1 MGANTGHAAQVVRLG
16 EESGDAAAALIGRAF
31 QDDPLFAH
39 ACPDPGERAHW
50 LPWVWRWS
58 VWKGFLFGQ
67 TLGTAGR
74 FEGVATLFGPGGG
87 EFTEQQLTGFGYRR
101 GRAAIGPDAWDRAH
115 QALNAAFDP
124 AEEALHRA
132 VPEPHWY
139 LDAIAVD
146 PTRQRTGIGSSL
158 LRAANALADADRM
171 PVALLT
177 YQPGSLAFYWRHGYA
192 VACEGTVPGSGLRWW
207 GMRRDPPPRGAS

>member
-1 MGANTGHAAQVVRLG
+1 MSAESESSVRVVKLG
-16 EESGDAAAALIGRAF
+16 EERGDAAAALIGRAL

-39 ACPDPGERAHW
+39 ACPDPAQRARW

-67 TLGTAGR
+67 TLGTAGQLD
-74 FEGVATLFGPGGG
+74 GVAALVGPGGG
-87 EFTEQQLTGFGYRR
+87 EFTEEQLAGFGYRR
-101 GRAAIGPDAWDRAH
+101 GREVVGADVWDRAH
-115 QALNAAFDP
+115 DALNEAFDP
-124 AEEALHRA
+124 ADEALHRA

-139 LDAIAVD
+139 LDAIAVE
-146 PTRQRTGIGSSL
+146 PARQGGGVGSCL
-158 LRAANALADADRM
+158 LRAVNARADADGV

-177 YQPGSLAFYWRHGYA
+177 YQPSTLAFYRRHGYA

-207 GMRRDPPPRGAS
+207 GMRRDPHR